1 MSDVLDFARKQLVLC
16 GCPHFSSRSALS
28 QVAIPDNWRFSTPR
42 CSNLARS
49 SNSRFVAS
57 IALQYG
63 RGLRRF
69 LAVRLRNPHDVPD
82 LAQEV
87 YLRLLR
93 VNHQDAIRNPEAYL
107 FTVANH
113 VLYQYSL
120 RRAARTEFVDITEA
134 TAELLSP
141 AAEEPLARAESSQ
154 QVEQL
159 QQLLKRLPPRVG
171 AALVMHKIGGY
182 TVQEVANELGVAR
195 ETAKKYLTRAVQHC
209 RKPGRGMGPAD

>member
-1 MSDVLDFARKQLVLC
+1 MPGLPVSV
-16 GCPHFSSRSALS
+16 SSSIRSLERGATPTFHCDPLY
-28 QVAIPDNWRFSTPR
+28 AIWRSSTLW
-42 CSNLARS
+42 CSTLANS

-69 LAVRLRNPHDVPD
+69 LAVRLRNVADVPD

-93 VNHQDAIRNPEAYL
+93 VNHQEAIRNPEAYL

-120 RRAARTEFVDITEA
+120 RRAATTEFIDITEA

-141 AAEEPLARAESSQ
+141 AGEEPPA
-154 QVEQL
+154 QVENSQRVERL
-159 QQLLKRLPPRVG
+159 QKILKRLPPRVG
-171 AALVMHKIGGY
+171 AALVMHRIGGY

-195 ETAKKYLTRAVQHC
+195 ETAKKYLTRAAEHC
-209 RKPGRGMGPAD
+209 RKSGRGTG